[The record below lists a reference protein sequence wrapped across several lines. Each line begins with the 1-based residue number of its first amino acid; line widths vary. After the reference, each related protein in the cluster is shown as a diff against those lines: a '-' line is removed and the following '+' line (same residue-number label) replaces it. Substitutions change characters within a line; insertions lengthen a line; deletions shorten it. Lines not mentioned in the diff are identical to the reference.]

1 MAQGEPV
8 WLVGLDEAGYGP
20 NLGPFVMSMV
30 AVRWQ
35 GEGDWVEA
43 FQKLS
48 RCARE
53 KPDPSRPLVDDSKKS
68 FVKEGLSGLEKTV
81 TAFFP
86 IPEDFRTLIEQS
98 VVVGASETIGEH
110 WFQGKETL
118 SQNEPEAASRAQTA
132 ARFASA
138 GFSDFH
144 YGLVVLPAAIFNEVV
159 RKEDNKGAVL
169 SLGLIRLLSHLGKV
183 LPEDAN
189 IRVFVDKHGGKNQY
203 CATLQNILDQGVM
216 VAQKESSAES
226 IYKSMGAIHAWKLH
240 ILPRADSKYP
250 LVGLASMLAKWLR
263 EKLMGQFNGFWQQKV
278 PGLEPTA
285 GYPGD
290 APRFFAQIEA
300 KAMELGFERDLLWR
314 ER

>member
-35 GEGDWVEA
+35 GEGDWVDA

-53 KPDPSRPLVDDSKKS
+53 KADPLRPLVDDSKKS
-68 FVKEGLSGLEKTV
+68 FVKEGLAGLEKTV
-81 TAFFP
+81 ASFFP
-86 IPEDFRTLIEQS
+86 IPGDFRSLIEQS
-98 VVVGASETIGEH
+98 VVAGAEETIGEH
-110 WFQGKETL
+110 WFQGGEL
-118 SQNEPEAASRAQTA
+118 VSSDLGEPALRADTA

-138 GFSDFH
+138 GFSDFQ
-144 YGLVVLPAAIFNEVV
+144 YGLVVLPAAIFNQVV

-169 SLGLIRLLSHLGKV
+169 SLGLIRLLSHLGGV
-183 LPEDAN
+183 LPEDAS

-203 CATLQNILDQGVM
+203 CATLQNILSQGVM

-226 IYKSMGAIHAWKLH
+226 VYKSMGARHSWKLH

-263 EKLMGQFNGFWQQKV
+263 EKLMGQFNGYWQQKI

-300 KAMELGFERDLLWR
+300 KAVELGFERDRLWR